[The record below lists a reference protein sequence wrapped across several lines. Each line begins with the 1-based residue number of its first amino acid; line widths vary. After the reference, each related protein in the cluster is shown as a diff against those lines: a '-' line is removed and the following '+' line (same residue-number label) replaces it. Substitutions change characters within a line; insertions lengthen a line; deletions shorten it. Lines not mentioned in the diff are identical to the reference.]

1 MEVKDM
7 DQEKLNRIVNFGE
20 DLGFVV
26 RAHRDNY
33 ATFEIRNN
41 DFRIEVVYDA
51 ERKQYGRDV
60 AYIST
65 SSLNEDDLNVWR
77 DFTAVIQKAV
87 VLADK
92 LKETKVNGRD

>member
-1 MEVKDM
+1 M
-7 DQEKLNRIVNFGE
+7 DKEKLDRIVKFGE

-26 RAHRDNY
+26 RAHRENY

-41 DFRIEVVYDA
+41 DYRIEVVYDS

-65 SSLNEDDLNVWR
+65 SSLNEDNLSVWR
-77 DFTAVIQKAV
+77 EFTAVIQKAI

-92 LKETKVNGRD
+92 LKETKVNGV